1 MLQRDDHDRPMTMDY
16 LLLGLREA
24 QLPLLAFL
32 LLGGSAAKFVRVI
45 RVGTVDAGL
54 GPTALFPMP
63 LRRRVAVSISAVE
76 LGCGAAL
83 VVTAVGVGQGAPA
96 TAARLATSLLFIVA
110 TLALLELRSSRPTTG
125 CGCFGDL
132 SIAPVSGRTLARSA
146 LLAGA
151 GMVTIGLPQLQ
162 TPPSAADAVLVLAAL
177 AVELAVIAAL
187 SPEVSEALVRLGY
200 SEACELRRLPAGRTL
215 AALRKSAQWR
225 RRAGVITA
233 DTPVDMW
240 RELCWRYV
248 VFPARAHGRE
258 AEAVFAVYL
267 RPHRPMVHAALV
279 DAETGTVLD
288 WPAAPQ
294 RQRTRRFPGRAPQP
308 ARWPAGGRV
317 PAPGLAAPGGRVP
330 APGLAAPGLAG
341 PVLAGPV
348 LVGPAL
354 AGPALAGPAFGSS
367 SVVGPVLVG
376 PALATSGSGRSAS
389 TLTAPALS
397 GPILVGAQAV
407 STSGRSA
414 VF

>member
-1 MLQRDDHDRPMTMDY
+1 MTMDY
-16 LLLGLREA
+16 LLLGLRDA
-24 QLPLLAFL
+24 QVLLLALL
-32 LLGGSAAKFVRVI
+32 LLGGSAAKLVRVL

-63 LRRRVAVSISAVE
+63 LRRRVAIAISAIE

-83 VVTAVGVGQGAPA
+83 VVTALGVGQGAPA
-96 TAARLATSLLFIVA
+96 TAARLATTLLFIVA
-110 TLALLELRSSRPTTG
+110 TLALLELRTSRPAVG

-151 GMVTIGLPQLQ
+151 GMATVGLPALRL
-162 TPPSAADAVLVLAAL
+162 PPSAAAAVLVLAAL
-177 AVELAVIAAL
+177 AVELAVIVAL
-187 SPEVSEALVRLGY
+187 SPEVGEALGRLGY
-200 SEACELRRLPAGRTL
+200 SESCELRRLPPGRTL
-215 AALRKSAQWR
+215 ATLRKSSQWR
-225 RRAGVITA
+225 KRAGVITA

-267 RPHRPMVHAALV
+267 RPHRPVIHAALV
-279 DAETGTVLD
+279 DAATGTVLD
-288 WPAAPQ
+288 WPQAPE
-294 RQRTRRFPGRAPQP
+294 RRRALRVPGRAPQP

-317 PAPGLAAPGGRVP
+317 PAPGLAGPGY
-330 APGLAAPGLAG
+330 AG
-341 PVLAGPV
+341 PFLVGPALGGPV

-354 AGPALAGPAFGSS
+354 AASS
-367 SVVGPVLVG
+367 RSVP
-376 PALATSGSGRSAS
+376 
-389 TLTAPALS
+389 TLTATALS
-397 GPILVGAQAV
+397 APGLVGAQAA
-407 STSGRSA
+407 SSGGRSA